1 VNGKKT
7 HKGMKKRVRVSKTGK
22 VKRRQSGARHLKS
35 GKTPKRKRQLRGTCV
50 AEGKKARSMRAG
62 LP

>member
-1 VNGKKT
+1 
-7 HKGMKKRVRVSKTGK
+7 MKKRVRVSKTGK

-35 GKTPKRKRQLRGTCV
+35 SKNAKRKRHLRGTSV

-62 LP
+62 LR

>member
-1 VNGKKT
+1 MKDKT

-35 GKTPKRKRQLRGTCV
+35 SKTSKRKRKLRGTSV
-50 AEGKKARSMRAG
+50 VTGKRARRMRAG
-62 LP
+62 LT